1 MDKKLEKAIELLKMA
16 KPFHVEST
24 CWGSCMDGKPKQC
37 VIVKLIKEIDKFI
50 ASVENSGRECALL
63 SEKALGKIWNSP
75 EEDKAW
81 KHLKDLPNIGKKKKE
96 KK

>member
-37 VIVKLIKEIDKFI
+37 VIVKLIKEIVDFK
-50 ASVENSGRECALL
+50 
-63 SEKALGKIWNSP
+63 KI
-75 EEDKAW
+75 
-81 KHLKDLPNIGKKKKE
+81 LKGI
-96 KK
+96 